1 MKYTVAKADIRPND
15 CNKVFVRMF
24 FPRNLRSYT
33 CIQSVIGSAEEKINV
48 KLRVTNCEVDLYP
61 DAGSHFWSSNQH
73 RRLVKR

>member
-48 KLRVTNCEVDLYP
+48 KLRV
-61 DAGSHFWSSNQH
+61 WSQIC
-73 RRLVKR
+73 